1 MLGWGAWMGVPEIR
15 YSLRMYSEK
24 KHVIQRGH
32 QEISS
37 QGGPLPL
44 KYSLTPALTKPQF
57 KEPQRM
63 AVSSWFGLASFDGS
77 GVWTAIRVKTV
88 YFSLIVVYPLRI
100 PLKEKLASSC
110 GNLTFLN
117 ECFGGL
123 GKIKIRFFFFQESAR
138 IHLITEGSCGPSVC
152 MACLQLHIVM
162 P

>member
-1 MLGWGAWMGVPEIR
+1 
-15 YSLRMYSEK
+15 
-24 KHVIQRGH
+24 
-32 QEISS
+32 
-37 QGGPLPL
+37 
-44 KYSLTPALTKPQF
+44 
-57 KEPQRM
+57 M